1 MPRKKTNKNI
11 EADVLVDSRRRCCI
25 CFGLNR
31 DLEVKKGQI
40 AHLDKD
46 SSNNAYDNLVF
57 LCIEHHEQYD
67 LKTSQSKNFTITE
80 AKRYREELKENF
92 LTAKKPLQKS
102 KDKKNLTSEEY
113 KKEEIRKVLIE
124 ILTEDGTISQYS
136 YVAHKIGLPARTVE
150 NFLNELAQENRLR
163 IDRPRG
169 STKKTFSLIDSDENL
184 IIDAFIR
191 NLNTKIIQD
200 DRFLRKK
207 QYEIDAIIKTKI
219 NTFIIEVQK
228 SQYLTPLRIRGIV
241 KRIDE
246 SRKEFR
252 IEDSA
257 KSILLIGITDKTK
270 KLDESI
276 ENIEEKGVI
285 IKYVEIKKNFSN
297 SSGKRYAFKQA

>member
-1 MPRKKTNKNI
+1 MTRKKLNQNI
-11 EADVLVDSRRRCCI
+11 EAAVLVESRRKCCI
-25 CFGLNR
+25 CFGLNH

-57 LCIEHHEQYD
+57 LCFEHHDQYD
-67 LKTSQSKNFTITE
+67 SKTSQSKNFTITE
-80 AKRYREELKENF
+80 VKRYREKLKENF

-102 KDKKNLTSEEY
+102 KDKKNLTPEEY

-124 ILTEDGTISQYS
+124 ILTEHGTISQCS
-136 YVAHKIGLPARTVE
+136 PVAHKIDLPARTVE

-191 NLNTKIIQD
+191 NLSTEIIQD
-200 DRFLRKK
+200 DRFLKK
-207 QYEIDAIIKTKI
+207 KHYEIDAIIKTKI
-219 NTFIIEVQK
+219 DTFIIEVRK
-228 SQYLTPLRIRGIV
+228 SQYLTPLRIREIV

-257 KSILLIGITDKTK
+257 KSVLLIGITDKTK

-276 ENIEEKGVI
+276 ENIEKKGVI
-285 IKYVEIKKNFSN
+285 IKYVEIKKKFS
-297 SSGKRYAFKQA
+297 KL